1 MRFADDCGGALE
13 AIRVMTEPSD
23 CPPKINPAVIRR
35 YRKAAKAFAA
45 AAPEKCNVLS
55 TDEESSDDD
64 EDELY
69 SSKKHASWKIGF
81 TQPASEYV
89 KFRESLEK
97 NKVAL
102 ENVMLRNDHCK
113 MLGTIKV
120 CCYPIIIFTYF
131 GNRGESLQV
140 ANVSFEKAVFVRF
153 TSDGWKS
160 YLDRPAL
167 YQASSSKTFD
177 TFSFEIDVPMNE
189 GDVSVFSFKHFPF

>member
-1 MRFADDCGGALE
+1 MPGYQLSTSDSGVTSDDEPHTYFNQNGAQRKKKVRFADDCGKALE
-13 AIRVMTEPSD
+13 LIRVMTEPSD
-23 CPPKINPAVIRR
+23 FPPKINPAIIRR

-45 AAPEKCNVLS
+45 SASSVSEKCNVLS
-55 TDEESSDDD
+55 TDEETSDDD

-120 CCYPIIIFTYF
+120 SFYF
-131 GNRGESLQV
+131 LQY
-140 ANVSFEKAVFVRF
+140 
-153 TSDGWKS
+153 D
-160 YLDRPAL
+160 
-167 YQASSSKTFD
+167 
-177 TFSFEIDVPMNE
+177 
-189 GDVSVFSFKHFPF
+189 